1 MMLDYSEVVS
11 KLLILMGAGM
21 SLKQS
26 WNTISARYSDK
37 RKKKEVP
44 KPTTQK
50 KDETAKAGEKAEGSK
65 GTTGDNNQGA
75 NKAE

>member
-1 MMLDYSEVVS
+1 MS
-11 KLLILMGAGM
+11 KTSIVRVG
-21 SLKQS
+21 
-26 WNTISARYSDK
+26 T
-37 RKKKEVP
+37 KKKEVP

-65 GTTGDNNQGA
+65 GTTGNNNQGA